1 MKLSVKQKQT
11 HRHREQTHGGRG
23 IGSLRLAAPNCYIK
37 SGSATKSCYIAL
49 GTYSQYPA
57 INPMENNM
65 KKNVCVHMYMFTY
78 IYVCIYMCMYAYICI
93 HIYMDN

>member
-1 MKLSVKQKQT
+1 
-11 HRHREQTHGGRG
+11 
-23 IGSLRLAAPNCYIK
+23 
-37 SGSATKSCYIAL
+37 
-49 GTYSQYPA
+49 
-57 INPMENNM
+57 MENNM